1 MEIGVKK
8 RKEKSETPWM
18 FTWHTFRIILLVF
31 VSINFK
37 NKRKKSIKSLKCC
50 FVIIYTSLYPL
61 ITLFFGFILKE
72 VLNYYIS
79 LMPNICL
86 NPNPALPCFCCF
98 VLFVAINSQIC
109 LFFLAFLASIPT
121 SFFQNHVPD
130 SAEGIW
136 RFR

>member
-1 MEIGVKK
+1 MRLLGCSLDTLFEL
-8 RKEKSETPWM
+8 
-18 FTWHTFRIILLVF
+18 FCLFLLVL
-31 VSINFK
+31 ILK
-37 NKRKKSIKSLKCC
+37 TKGRKVIKSLKCC

-98 VLFVAINSQIC
+98 VLFVAINSQLC

-130 SAEGIW
+130 SAEGI
-136 RFR
+136 